1 MDDVTKKSPTPKE
14 RIERMQK
21 SFDEDYSVL
30 AEDYDFFSKGAFT
43 SDASTSLSTTPRT
56 SAERSARKSRARS

>member
-43 SDASTSLSTTPRT
+43 SDASTSLSTTPRIP
-56 SAERSARKSRARS
+56 